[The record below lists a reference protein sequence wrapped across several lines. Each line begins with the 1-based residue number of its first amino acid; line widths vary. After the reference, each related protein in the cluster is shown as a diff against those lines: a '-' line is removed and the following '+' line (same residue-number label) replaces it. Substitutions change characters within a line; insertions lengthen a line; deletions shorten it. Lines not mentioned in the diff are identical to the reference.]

1 MKLFLTLI
9 LLFSFHFIF
18 AQNIEQTPENKLKQ
32 DSVNL
37 QNKVDEIM
45 MVNVDEEK
53 PQLYT
58 SDLISEVNTK
68 NLNIPKTS
76 SDTKSTTEKSAIA
89 QNINI
94 VQEINTVLNYK
105 INRIWREDLYC
116 LVCQKNYSSRHI
128 A

>member
-18 AQNIEQTPENKLKQ
+18 AQNTEYKPENSLKQ
-32 DSVNL
+32 DSVNV
-37 QNKVDEIM
+37 QNKVAEIM
-45 MVNVDEEK
+45 MVNVDK
-53 PQLYT
+53 DKSQSQT
-58 SDLISEVNTK
+58 SDSEVKTK
-68 NLNIPKTS
+68 NLTTPKTS

-116 LVCQKNYSSRHI
+116 LVCQKNYSPRL
-128 A
+128 AA

>member
-1 MKLFLTLI
+1 MKLFLQFI

-18 AQNIEQTPENKLKQ
+18 AQNTEHKAENSLKQ
-32 DSVNL
+32 DSVNV

-53 PQLYT
+53 NNSNLNNQKT
-58 SDLISEVNTK
+58 SLDRKSSKEKSEV
-68 NLNIPKTS
+68 
-76 SDTKSTTEKSAIA
+76 A

-116 LVCQKNYSSRHI
+116 LVCQKNYSPRL
-128 A
+128 AA

>member
-1 MKLFLTLI
+1 MKLFLQFI

-18 AQNIEQTPENKLKQ
+18 AQNTEHKPEGSLKQ
-32 DSVNL
+32 DSANV
-37 QNKVDEIM
+37 QNKVAEIM
-45 MVNVDEEK
+45 MVNVDK
-53 PQLYT
+53 DKSQT
-58 SDLISEVNTK
+58 SDSEVKTK
-68 NLNIPKTS
+68 NLTTPKAS
-76 SDTKSTTEKSAIA
+76 SDTKSTKEKSAIV

>member
-1 MKLFLTLI
+1 MKLFLQFI

-18 AQNIEQTPENKLKQ
+18 AQNIEHKAENSLKQ
-32 DSVNL
+32 DSANV
-37 QNKVDEIM
+37 QNKVAEIM
-45 MVNVDEEK
+45 MVNVDK
-53 PQLYT
+53 DKSQT
-58 SDLISEVNTK
+58 SDSEIKTK
-68 NLNIPKTS
+68 NLTTPKAS
-76 SDTKSTTEKSAIA
+76 SDTKSTKEKSAIA

>member
-1 MKLFLTLI
+1 MKLFLQFI

-18 AQNIEQTPENKLKQ
+18 AQNTEHKPENSLKQ
-32 DSVNL
+32 DSVNV
-37 QNKVDEIM
+37 QNKVAEIM
-45 MVNVDEEK
+45 IVNVDEEK
-53 PQLYT
+53 NN
-58 SDLISEVNTK
+58 S
-68 NLNIPKTS
+68 NLNNQKTS
-76 SDTKSTTEKSAIA
+76 LDRKSSKEKSAVA

>member
-1 MKLFLTLI
+1 MKLFLQFI

-18 AQNIEQTPENKLKQ
+18 AQNTEHKPESSLKQ
-32 DSVNL
+32 DSVNV
-37 QNKVDEIM
+37 QNKVAEIM
-45 MVNVDEEK
+45 MVNVDK
-53 PQLYT
+53 DKSQSQT
-58 SDLISEVNTK
+58 SDSEVKTK
-68 NLNIPKTS
+68 NLTTPKAS
-76 SDTKSTTEKSAIA
+76 SDTKSTKEKSAIV